1 MKKSTLCLSFVL
13 VGIGCGS
20 AFASIPDH
28 RMSFAD
34 SDELEALV
42 ADASATMQQMQGIWT
57 LPCQSWNPSDPTTA
71 DDSRSTSWTYTFKGS
86 EFIWETDD
94 FSDKE
99 CKQPLGKLISAGFFK
114 VGDAFPG
121 VDGAFN
127 FDMFETHDTHTLLDP
142 TKRLFD
148 SCKGG
153 TNVLSGSSECYPSDT
168 FQIIRVEGE
177 RLRFGR
183 INDEH
188 PGSSAITRPSFL
200 SNRIF
205 MRVR

>member
-1 MKKSTLCLSFVL
+1 MKKSILCSSFVL
-13 VGIGCGS
+13 GVIGSGS
-20 AFASIPDH
+20 AFASIPEY
-28 RMSFAD
+28 RMLFAD
-34 SDELEALV
+34 SDDLEALV
-42 ADASATMQQMQGIWT
+42 ADASTTMQQMQGTWT
-57 LPCQSWNPSDPTTA
+57 LPCQSWNPSDPSTA

-86 EFIWETDD
+86 EFIWEIDD
-94 FSDKE
+94 FSDTE

-114 VGDAFPG
+114 IGDASPS

-127 FDMFETHDTHTLLDP
+127 FDMFETYDVHTLLDP
-142 TKRLFD
+142 SKRLFD

-153 TNVLSGSSECYPSDT
+153 TNLLSGSSECDPDDT
-168 FQIIRVEGE
+168 YQIIRAEGE

-183 INDEH
+183 LNDEH

-205 MRVR
+205 IRVR